1 MQPLGLTKD
10 TQWRVMRCRK
20 IQLNDSKTYYSAEVD
35 FLRIIENE
43 TLTRMISNRYQT
55 VRMNVSQLK
64 YFPIGSIWEND
75 TMIRGVDYFETIN
88 IYNSSL
94 FGKKTRFIIDHW
106 SNYLKSRFH
115 PAIETKSKQEDK
127 NNRYTFPSSLSI
139 YEKKDGFLITQNE
152 KRFKA
157 AFIAFHSYEIA
168 RFFLLSIGT
177 YNNKI
182 LRSNL
187 MDARENLLFDNDST
201 WWTTNQDGDQEI
213 HIKLKEGVPY
223 RRYLNVSDLAGSS
236 KFRKEAMKLQSFLR
250 GKDPYAEIELPID
263 RFKKM
268 TLSVKRVENTSGE
281 WGLLVMAIL
290 SCTGYRNFK
299 QVEVDHENP
308 SKKKSHEQEVD
319 DWEEE
324 ELDRIQAI
332 NTGTSETYNDQEL
345 TNNDLP
351 PIITPVPPLMAVFA
365 QDSEIVPYEKI
376 NEETERKRPIN
387 TIINEIEANE
397 KALQT
402 EESNQSG
409 TVQPM
414 QFDEGGIIVYNPNA
428 PRDESEDSLIYTD
441 RFFQDFE
448 KIVGRISDT
457 LKQTFNDRVSVSYA
471 DEHLNF
477 NSAPEKFMLRKM
489 KSGYRDSFLYRS
501 VTKRPRLI
509 YLVEFKIDE
518 RFVYLL
524 EPEFRGST
532 TTTTLTFAK
541 TSNLAATKEELQRFF
556 HFYIQAKGVKR
567 SMETFEYI
575 TKQYQISAT
584 DHEIEKK
591 EKKIVHDSDGNQ
603 KVVKDG
609 GKLTVGEALAKHAG
623 KLAVKLMKT

>member
-1 MQPLGLTKD
+1 
-10 TQWRVMRCRK
+10 MRCRK

-35 FLRIIENE
+35 FQRIIENE

-55 VRMNVSQLK
+55 VKMNVSQIK

-75 TMIRGVDYFETIN
+75 TMIRGVDYFETIS
-88 IYNSSL
+88 IYNSAL
-94 FGKKTRFIIDHW
+94 FGKNTRFIIDPW

-127 NNRYTFPSSLSI
+127 NKRHTFPSSLSI
-139 YEKKDGFLITQNE
+139 YEKKDGFWITQNE

-187 MDARENLLFDNDST
+187 MDAGENLLFDNDST

-236 KFRKEAMKLQSFLR
+236 KFRKEAMKLQAFLQDR
-250 GKDPYAEIELPID
+250 DPFSEIELPID

-268 TLSVKRVENTSGE
+268 TLSVKRVENTTGE
-281 WGLLVMAIL
+281 WGLLVMTIL
-290 SCTGYRNFK
+290 SCSGFRNFK
-299 QVEVDHENP
+299 QVEVDHEDP
-308 SKKKSHEQEVD
+308 SKKKSHDQEVD

-324 ELDRIQAI
+324 EQDRIQAV
-332 NTGTSETYNDQEL
+332 NTGTSETYNDEEL

-351 PIITPVPPLMAVFA
+351 PIVTPVPPLMAAFA
-365 QDSEIVPYEKI
+365 EDSEIVPYEKI
-376 NEETERKRPIN
+376 NELEVVKRPVN
-387 TIINEIEANE
+387 SIINEIEANE

-402 EESNQSG
+402 EESNRSG
-409 TVQPM
+409 TVQPI
-414 QFDEGGIIVYNPNA
+414 QFDEGGKIIYNPNA
-428 PRDESEDSLIYTD
+428 PRDESENSLIYTD

-448 KIVGRISDT
+448 KIVAKISDK
-457 LKQTFNDRVSVSYA
+457 LKQTFHNRVSVNYA

-477 NSAPEKFMLRKM
+477 NATPEKFMLRKM
-489 KSGYRDSFLYRS
+489 KSGHRDPFLYRS
-501 VTKRPRLI
+501 VTKQPRRI
-509 YLVEFKIDE
+509 YLVEFKIDG

-541 TSNLAATKEELQRFF
+541 TSKLAATKEELQRFF
-556 HFYIQAKGVKR
+556 HIYIQAKGVKPK
-567 SMETFEYI
+567 MESFDFIANQFKVE
-575 TKQYQISAT
+575 AT
-584 DHEIEKK
+584 NHDIEKISEITVMDESGNRRT
-591 EKKIVHDSDGNQ
+591 EKKN
-603 KVVKDG
+603 VKHTVKEAIEKHTL
-609 GKLTVGEALAKHAG
+609 KLTTKILKI
-623 KLAVKLMKT
+623 